1 MTDFMEDFE
10 HLARDVG
17 QQLKCKGEA
26 SVDDV
31 TNLKT
36 FLEIYLAKEAS
47 KKPKLDRSGKVSER
61 KQCCICTNVLRK
73 KRQKFC
79 SDACQIENK
88 RRVYEGAK
96 RGRDMCS

>member
-17 QQLKCKGEA
+17 QQLKWKGEA

-36 FLEIYLAKEAS
+36 FLEIYLAKEES
-47 KKPKLDRSGKVSER
+47 KKPKLDRSGKASER
-61 KQCCICTNVLRK
+61 KKCCICTNVLRK

-88 RRVYEGAK
+88 RRVYAGAK
-96 RGRDMCS
+96 RGREMCS